1 MQLNCTISIKNMSK
15 ILVSLFCFLSAF
27 VWSQKEVFDV
37 VRIQPLDNI
46 FNIKKVNVTKSG
58 PYIGVQRGKFM
69 VLEIGGEKQWKR
81 VTWKKPK
88 THAVRLGANYN
99 FLENVL
105 GYDVGYWFK
114 LGRLDL
120 TYGANIVCR
129 TDFYNYRFGV
139 APVIGYKLQQIHLQ
153 TGFHFLSDPQFD
165 FPTNTLF
172 ISLRYVMI
180 NESKWN
186 VSKNQKKKKEE
197 GGIFRRNK
205 N

>member
-1 MQLNCTISIKNMSK
+1 MSK
-15 ILVSLFCFLSAF
+15 ILLFTFCFIAVNAS
-27 VWSQKEVFDV
+27 SQGESLTS
-37 VRIQPLDNI
+37 RINHPRDNI

-58 PYIGVQRGKFM
+58 PYIGVQRGEYM
-69 VLEIGGEKQWKR
+69 ALEIGGEKQWKR

-88 THAVRLGANYN
+88 THALRLGANYN

-129 TDFYNYRFGV
+129 TDFDHYRFGI
-139 APVIGYKLQQIHLQ
+139 APVIGYKLQQFHLQ
-153 TGFHFLSDPQFD
+153 TGYHFLTDSQYI

-172 ISLRYVMI
+172 VSLRYVLI

-186 VSKNQKKKKEE
+186 VTKEEKKKESE
-197 GGIFRRNK
+197 RIFRQKEN
-205 N
+205 

>member
-1 MQLNCTISIKNMSK
+1 MSK
-15 ILVSLFCFLSAF
+15 ILVLLFCAYSSFAWL
-27 VWSQKEVFDV
+27 QKEEFDF
-37 VRIQPLDNI
+37 VRIHPLDNI

-88 THAVRLGANYN
+88 THALRLGANYN
-99 FLENVL
+99 FLENII

-129 TDFYNYRFGV
+129 TDFDDFRFGV
-139 APVIGYKLQQIHLQ
+139 APVIGYKLQQFHLQ
-153 TGFHFLSDPQFD
+153 TGYHFLSDPQYD

-172 ISLRYVMI
+172 ISIRYVMI

-186 VSKNQKKKKEE
+186 VSRNQKKKKEDE
-197 GGIFRRNK
+197 GFFQRLKNNK
-205 N
+205 

>member
-1 MQLNCTISIKNMSK
+1 MSK
-15 ILVSLFCFLSAF
+15 NLLFVFCLCST
-27 VWSQKEVFDV
+27 VIWSQKEGFGMIRVN
-37 VRIQPLDNI
+37 PLDNI

-58 PYIGVQRGKFM
+58 PYVGVQRGKFM

-99 FLENVL
+99 FLENII

-114 LGRLDL
+114 LGRLEL
-120 TYGANIVCR
+120 TYGVNIVCR
-129 TDFYNYRFGV
+129 TDFEKFRFGF
-139 APVIGYKLQQIHLQ
+139 APVIGYKLQQFHLQ
-153 TGFHFLSDPQFD
+153 TGFHLLTDPQFD

-172 ISLRYVMI
+172 ISLRYVFI

-186 VSKNQKKKKEE
+186 ISRASKKKERE
-197 GGIFRRNK
+197 GIFQRTK
-205 N
+205 K